1 MRRGM
6 KRGALGSGATL
17 QQLDALLPLLARAL
31 ASRHAAA
38 ASLAL
43 RCLCHA
49 VRLPLPG
56 ALLPKSVRACEGFLV
71 SRANA
76 AAGTVTMLHSSC
88 CAVWLTYRSSCSLR
102 CWCSAVLHRKS
113 SVWSTHVLAATGCR
127 PLV

>member
-1 MRRGM
+1 M
-6 KRGALGSGATL
+6 KRGVLGSGATL

-56 ALLPKSVRACEGFLV
+56 DRVPRRHVGTMCTCP
-71 SRANA
+71 A
-76 AAGTVTMLHSSC
+76 ATTTSLLHSPP
-88 CAVWLTYRSSCSLR
+88 A
-102 CWCSAVLHRKS
+102 
-113 SVWSTHVLAATGCR
+113 
-127 PLV
+127 PLSY

>member
-1 MRRGM
+1 MSAQEVQWCTQLQEHHLRRGM

-56 ALLPKSVRACEGFLV
+56 ALLLGAVRACVGSFV
-71 SRANA
+71 SRA
-76 AAGTVTMLHSSC
+76 MLLLGPRRC
-88 CAVWLTYRSSCSLR
+88 CTAP
-102 CWCSAVLHRKS
+102 AVLF
-113 SVWSTHVLAATGCR
+113 G
-127 PLV
+127 